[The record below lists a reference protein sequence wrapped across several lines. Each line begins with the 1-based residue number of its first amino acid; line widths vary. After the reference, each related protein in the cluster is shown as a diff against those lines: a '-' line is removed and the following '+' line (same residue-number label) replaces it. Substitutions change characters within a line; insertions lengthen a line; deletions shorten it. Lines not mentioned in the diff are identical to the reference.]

1 MNETLAIVDLETT
14 GMSPLYSRIIE
25 IGILRVVDGEVQR
38 TFSSLVNPD
47 CYIHPMIE
55 QLTGISNRDVED
67 APSFSSIAREVSNV
81 LSGALF
87 VAHNAR
93 FDYGFLKAEFGRT
106 GREFSPRCLCTM
118 KLSRRLFPQHRH
130 HDLSSL
136 IDRHGLLC
144 PDRHRALGDARA
156 VYEFLRRVEQ
166 DEDPGRVTEAIR
178 HVMKEKRLPV
188 QIDRAMLA
196 DLPDRPGVYLFYGPQ
211 NELLYVGKSRNI
223 RGRVQGH
230 FSGDDRSA
238 KGMELCRQI
247 HRIETRTTAG
257 ELGALLLESSLIK
270 ELHPIYNRMSRSTR
284 RLILARKSL
293 TREGYLA
300 VTLEKTEHIAS
311 DTASNILA
319 VFKSQRQAEEF
330 LRDAAKEH
338 RLCHRLTGLE
348 TKRGPC
354 FGYQIHTCDGA
365 CVGEEPA
372 LRYNMRVEAAFS
384 GRKVKAWPFKGPI
397 LVAEQTPDGET
408 GEAFLVDNWCL
419 VGTGRYA
426 DGAEHFDRRP
436 SQRFD
441 YDTYKILFRFISER
455 SHGRMIRNV
464 PEEMIRPTEGAPHE
478 QL

>member
-1 MNETLAIVDLETT
+1 MNEPLAIVDVETT
-14 GMSPLYSRIIE
+14 GMSALYGRIIE
-25 IGILRVVDGEVQR
+25 IGILRVENGKVKR

-67 APSFSSIAREVSNV
+67 APSFSAIAREVSKV
-81 LSGALF
+81 LAGAVF

-93 FDYGFLKAEFGRT
+93 FDYGFLKAEFART

-118 KLSRRLFPQHRH
+118 RLSRRLFPQHRH
-130 HDLSSL
+130 HDLNSL
-136 IDRHGLLC
+136 IDRHGITC

-156 VYEFLRRVEQ
+156 VYEFLRCVEEKEDSDRVA
-166 DEDPGRVTEAIR
+166 EAIR
-178 HVMKEKRLPV
+178 HVMKEKKLPV
-188 QIDRAMLA
+188 QLDRAMLA
-196 DLPDRPGVYLFYGPQ
+196 DLPDTSGVYLFYGPQ
-211 NELLYVGKSRNI
+211 NELLYVGKSKNI

-230 FSGDDRSA
+230 FAGDDRSA
-238 KGMELCRQI
+238 KGMEMCRQV

-284 RLILARKSL
+284 RLILARKST

-300 VTLEKTEHIAS
+300 VALEKTEQIAS
-311 DTASNILA
+311 DTAASILA

-338 RLCHRLTGLE
+338 RLCHKLIGLE
-348 TKRGPC
+348 SKRGPC

-365 CVGEEPA
+365 CIGEEPA

-384 GRKVKAWPFKGPI
+384 GRKVKAWPYKGPI

-419 VGTGRYA
+419 IGSGRFA

-441 YDTYKILFRFISER
+441 YDTYKILFRFINER

-464 PEEMIRPTEGAPHE
+464 PEEMVYPTECAPHE